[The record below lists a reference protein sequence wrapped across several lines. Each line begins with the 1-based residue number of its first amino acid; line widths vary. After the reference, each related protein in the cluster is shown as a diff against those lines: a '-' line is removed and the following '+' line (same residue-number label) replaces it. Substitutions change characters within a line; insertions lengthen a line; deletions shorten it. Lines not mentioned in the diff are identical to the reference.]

1 MKQWKKVSFK
11 ITACILTLQFIVLA
25 VLYLFVNRTISG
37 NIHNNTIDSMQTIV
51 DDRSQIIQNY
61 VHETE
66 ADLTAYSRAGEI
78 RDLLSNPTDPG
89 CVAAAQEYTERFSAD
104 IENLE
109 GIYVSEWNTHV
120 LAHTNEAVVGITTRE
135 GESLRALQDS
145 MMAADGVY
153 NAGFI
158 FSPASGK
165 QIVSIY
171 RACLDGQGNPVGLV
185 GAGIYISGLKE
196 ALDSLPTAGLNN
208 AQYYL
213 INTSTGEYIFHHDED
228 QLGTIAQEPYIV
240 NIIRQLQEGGSAWET
255 ANYVEYSDN
264 ETDHIAAY
272 RYIPDRGWLFL
283 LTDTTDEIFASAN
296 DASRLLLLLCGI
308 ALILLLGVTYFII
321 SEFMRPLSPITKA
334 LRRIADCDISEETDI
349 LQHMNRNDDLGEMAV
364 ASDSVIQSLNK
375 IMSTLK
381 VCCSKLEEKSAALKK
396 SSVNLVECMTENIS
410 TSQELSGSLE
420 GINNAIE
427 SVNDEIGGIHN
438 SIRDVVDSL
447 RSSSEAS
454 EAMMQGAVAMRQSAN
469 ASLKN
474 TRARLE
480 RTKSSVNNALESLN
494 NLSQING
501 MAAGILDISNQ
512 TNILSINASI
522 EASRSGEAGKGFSVV
537 AGEIGKL
544 AVTAKDT
551 AAHIRELC
559 ESSNESIEDVNQCV
573 ASIMQYIEG
582 EVLECFDDFADKSNH
597 YSASVEEIQNDIE
610 KLQIFIGDLHTSIDQ
625 IFASIIEVKNIAS
638 QNRDAI
644 NVIVRKSEGTA
655 DIAAEI
661 LSQSEE
667 NTAMADSLDDIV
679 SQFTLAR

>member
-1 MKQWKKVSFK
+1 MKQRRKVSFK
-11 ITACILTLQFIVLA
+11 ITVCILTLQFIVLA
-25 VLYLFVNRTISG
+25 VLSIFVYRTISE
-37 NIHNNTIDSMQTIV
+37 NIRSNTIDSMQTIV
-51 DDRSQIIQNY
+51 DDRSQIIQYY

-78 RDLLSNPTDPG
+78 RNLLSNPFDPG

-109 GIYVSEWNTHV
+109 GIYVSEWSTHV
-120 LAHTNEAVVGITTRE
+120 LAHTNKSVVGITTRE
-135 GESLRALQDS
+135 GEPLKALQDS
-145 MMAADGVY
+145 MLAADGVY

-196 ALDSLPTAGLNN
+196 ALDGLPTAGLNN

-213 INTSTGEYIFHHDED
+213 INTRTGEYIFHHDEKK
-228 QLGTIAQEPYIV
+228 LGTVAQEPYIV
-240 NIIRQLQEGGSAWET
+240 NIINQLQEGIKDWEA

-264 ETDHIAAY
+264 ETDNIAAY
-272 RYIPDRGWLFL
+272 RYIPDRDWLFV

-296 DASRLLLLLCGI
+296 VAGRQLLILCGI
-308 ALILLLGVTYFII
+308 ALMLLLGATYFTI
-321 SEFMRPLSPITKA
+321 SRFMKPLSPITKA
-334 LRRIADCDISEETDI
+334 LRRIADCDISEETEI
-349 LQHMNRNDDLGEMAV
+349 QRYMNHNDDLGEMAS
-364 ASDSVIQSLNK
+364 ASDSVIRSLNE
-375 IMSTLK
+375 IMSTLRA
-381 VCCSKLEEKSAALKK
+381 CCSKLEDKSAALRK
-396 SSVNLVECMTENIS
+396 SSTNLVECMTENIS
-410 TSQELSGSLE
+410 TSQELSASLE

-427 SVNDEIGGIHN
+427 RVNDEIGGIHN
-438 SIRDVVDSL
+438 SIGDVVDSL
-447 RSSSEAS
+447 QSSSES
-454 EAMMQGAVAMRQSAN
+454 SDAMMQGATEMRQSAN

-480 RTKSSVNNALESLN
+480 KTKASVQNALESLN

-551 AAHIRELC
+551 AEHIRELC
-559 ESSNESIEDVNQCV
+559 ESSNESIEDVNRCV
-573 ASIMQYIEG
+573 TSIMQYIEG

-597 YSASVEEIQNDIE
+597 YSISVEGIQRDIE
-610 KLQIFIGDLHTSIDQ
+610 KLQTFVGDLHTSINQ
-625 IFASIIEVKNIAS
+625 IFDSIIEVKNIAS

-655 DIAAEI
+655 DIATEI
-661 LSQSEE
+661 LNQSEE
-667 NTAMADSLDDIV
+667 NTVMADSLNDIV